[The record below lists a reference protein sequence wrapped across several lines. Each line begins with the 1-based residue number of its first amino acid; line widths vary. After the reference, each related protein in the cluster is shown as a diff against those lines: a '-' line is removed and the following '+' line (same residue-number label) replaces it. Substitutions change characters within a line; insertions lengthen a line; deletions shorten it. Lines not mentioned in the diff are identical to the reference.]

1 MINTK
6 EAKFKTSNNIVG
18 TKNHYVTAFVMMFL
32 AVFFVLFPL
41 YTVFTTSLM
50 SKYEALGTAFKLWPE
65 QGVSFDSYKTI
76 LVDQIGGYSV
86 LGGFVNTIIYYLPTA
101 AIGTIVSAMAAFAF
115 AKLRFKASNAM
126 FSILM
131 LNLLVPNSMG
141 MITSFLL
148 YDTLGWIGT
157 PMPIMIPICFGG
169 ISAVFFLRQF
179 YLKIP
184 DDLVGCAKLD
194 GLGYLGMFFRI
205 MLPISMPAITAQFIL
220 TFIGGYND
228 YMGPLLYLSGDAKM
242 ATLQLALAQY
252 QDPRI
257 QDWPL
262 RMAGAF
268 TAMTPLVVMYLCSQK
283 LILKGL
289 DVSAGFKG

>member
-6 EAKFKTSNNIVG
+6 DVKFKTSNNIVG
-18 TKNHYVTAFVMMFL
+18 TKNHYIVAYIMMAI

-41 YTVFTTSLM
+41 YTVFTTSIM
-50 SKYEALGTAFKLWPE
+50 SKFEANGSEFKLWPE
-65 QGVSFDSYKTI
+65 QGVFFDSYKTI

-86 LGGFVNTIIYYLPTA
+86 LGGFLNTIIYYLPTA
-101 AIGTIVSAMAAFAF
+101 AVGTIVSAMAAFAF
-115 AKLRFKASNAM
+115 AKLRFKARNAM

-148 YDTLGWIGT
+148 YDMLGWIGT

-169 ISAVFFLRQF
+169 IGAVFFLRQF

-205 MLPISMPAITAQFIL
+205 MLPISMPVITAQFIL
-220 TFIGGYND
+220 SFIAGYND

-242 ATLQLALAQY
+242 ATLQLVLAQY

-268 TAMTPLVVMYLCSQK
+268 TAMAPLVVMYLCSQK

>member
-1 MINTK
+1 MIDNK
-6 EAKFKTSNNIVG
+6 KIKFKTSNGIVG
-18 TKNHYVTAFVMMFL
+18 TKKNYITAYIMMAL
-32 AVFFVLFPL
+32 ALFFVLFPL
-41 YTVFTTSLM
+41 YTVFTTSIM
-50 SKYEALGTAFKLWPE
+50 SKYEANGSAFKLWPE
-65 QGVSFDSYKTI
+65 QGVTFDSYKTI

-86 LGGFVNTIIYYLPTA
+86 IGGFINTIIYYLPTA
-101 AIGTIVSAMAAFAF
+101 AIGTVVSAMAAFAF

-126 FSILM
+126 FAILM

-148 YDTLGWIGT
+148 YDNLGWIGT
-157 PMPIMIPICFGG
+157 PMPIMVPICFGG
-169 ISAVFFLRQF
+169 IGAVFFLRQF

-220 TFIGGYND
+220 SFIGGYNQ
-228 YMGPLLYLSGDAKM
+228 YMEPLLYLSSDAKM
-242 ATLQLALAQY
+242 ATLQLVLAQY

-262 RMAGAF
+262 RMAGCF
-268 TAMTPLVVMYLCSQK
+268 TAMLPLVIMYLCSQK